1 MTEIIGWASSIILL
15 LTLVKQ
21 VYKQWKDGETD
32 GVSSWLFIGQ
42 LFASV
47 GFTVYSFLV
56 KNWVFTVTNGLLTIN
71 NIIGICLYFYFRKKN
86 SHEQTRKD
94 TKKK

>member
-21 VYKQWKDGETD
+21 VYKQWKDGETE
-32 GVSSWLFIGQ
+32 GVSKWLFIGQ

-47 GFTVYSFLV
+47 GFTVYSYLV
-56 KNWVFTVTNGLLTIN
+56 ENWVFTITNALLTIN
-71 NIIGICLYFYFRKKN
+71 NIIGISLYFYFVKKN
-86 SHEQTRKD
+86 KKGKD
-94 TKKK
+94 